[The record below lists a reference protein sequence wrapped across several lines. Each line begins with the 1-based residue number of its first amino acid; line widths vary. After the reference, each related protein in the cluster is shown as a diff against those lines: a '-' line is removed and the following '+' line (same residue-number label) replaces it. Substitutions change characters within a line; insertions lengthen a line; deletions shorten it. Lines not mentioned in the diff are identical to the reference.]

1 MIRRDGLQ
9 GAPPT
14 CSDSSPELIPAA
26 DGLCSA
32 FCLDEAAEADVAA
45 SKELLPPHLQVS
57 FCNRLSSTALVPQGP
72 RPPRQQAGILLSFDV
87 HTRSSCRRRRRGGGL
102 PMHSTT
108 HCAYLGFWR
117 PCSAL
122 YNVYHT
128 VLRPLRPGDVP
139 AHSHRGG
146 GTSAVELLVIAIAAW
161 QTLPGCDVLLPTS
174 GALTVRCEEGASAC
188 LPHTG
193 DACSPCSGGSDSSD
207 RQCRSGSLW
216 FSACPAQRQAR
227 LASALPPLYLRQ
239 TLRRRQFHRRPRSDD
254 GSMPAFSSSYRRR
267 SGAPRTHRTFWARP
281 RLSWSLFLD
290 LISFNASGCCQKDV
304 IFLDSCKHFGSG
316 SASASVA
323 VSSCCRHRQ
332 TLQQTLAVGLPRLPM
347 SRVLDPKLQLPLTL
361 EHVLLVLTGPEWRRG
376 LANQM
381 GKVRTHRLGG
391 GAPCFRCSFRLP
403 PRGERLALAEAS
415 DSAIS
420 LRWHHKVTFS
430 SLDGAAIF
438 SSYMSR
444 VVGPTNLLSVQS
456 TAILFPGGKRRPSKD
471 GAVPCIQ
478 DRASVQ
484 IRPFT
489 LLCVGQRL
497 PIYLRSG
504 HIAHSPCFRH
514 FLYGRAGFRLMALLA
529 NGRTLGQRCSC
540 RSCALRYLLP
550 PTRDWGGLLP

>member
-1 MIRRDGLQ
+1 MYHLPFQDTLIPWSRRWLWGLRFPPSFDDSTDLAEDCVLIRRDGLE
-9 GAPPT
+9 GTPPT

-45 SKELLPPHLQVS
+45 SKELLPPHLKVS

-72 RPPRQQAGILLSFDV
+72 RPPRQQAGMLLSFDV

-108 HCAYLGFWR
+108 RCAYLGFWR

-128 VLRPLRPGDVP
+128 VLRPLRPGGVP

-146 GTSAVELLVIAIAAW
+146 GTSAFELIVITIAAW
-161 QTLPGCDVLLPTS
+161 QTLLGCDVLLPTS
-174 GALTVRCEEGASAC
+174 GDLTVRCEEGASAC
-188 LPHTG
+188 LHHTG
-193 DACSPCSGGSDSSD
+193 DACSPCSGGSDYSD
-207 RQCRSGSLW
+207 RQCRSGSFW

-239 TLRRRQFHRRPRSDD
+239 ALRRRQFHRRPRSDG

-290 LISFNASGCCQKDV
+290 LISLNASGCCQKDV

-332 TLQQTLAVGLPRLPM
+332 AN
-347 SRVLDPKLQLPLTL
+347 SRPLLWGSRGYRCPKLQLPL
-361 EHVLLVLTGPEWRRG
+361 VFLVPTSPEWRRG
-376 LANQM
+376 LAGWM

-391 GAPCFRCSFRLP
+391 GAPCW
-403 PRGERLALAEAS
+403 GNA
-415 DSAIS
+415 
-420 LRWHHKVTFS
+420 WH
-430 SLDGAAIF
+430 
-438 SSYMSR
+438 
-444 VVGPTNLLSVQS
+444 
-456 TAILFPGGKRRPSKD
+456 
-471 GAVPCIQ
+471 
-478 DRASVQ
+478 
-484 IRPFT
+484 
-489 LLCVGQRL
+489 
-497 PIYLRSG
+497 
-504 HIAHSPCFRH
+504 
-514 FLYGRAGFRLMALLA
+514 
-529 NGRTLGQRCSC
+529 
-540 RSCALRYLLP
+540 
-550 PTRDWGGLLP
+550 